1 MDVFEAIAKRYS
13 HREEFTAAAVP
24 REDLKKIV
32 LAGMRAPSAKNERV
46 TSFVIVDDPE
56 QIEAVAKILDRPVCH
71 AAKAIIV
78 CVTDPRPV
86 FQGVSFAVEDC
97 AAAVE
102 NMLLAITA
110 MGYASV
116 WVEGGLRLGDT
127 AKRLGQLLGVPEGL
141 QVQIALP
148 IGVPAKSGVQKER
161 LPFDRRASFNRWGG

>member
-1 MDVFEAIAKRYS
+1 MEFFETITKRYS
-13 HREEFTAAAVP
+13 HREEFTAAPVP
-24 REDLKKIV
+24 REDLVKIV
-32 LAGMRAPSAKNERV
+32 LAGMRAPSAKNDQV

-56 QIEAVAKILDRPVCH
+56 QLQAVAKVLDRPVCYS
-71 AAKAIIV
+71 AKAIIV

-110 MGYASV
+110 LGYASV
-116 WVEGGLRLGDT
+116 WVQGCLRLGDT
-127 AKRLGQLLGVPEGL
+127 AERLGRLLGVPDGH

-148 IGVPAKSGVQKER
+148 VGVPAKRGAQAER
-161 LPFDRRASFNRWGG
+161 MPFERRASFNRWGG